1 MESTTRISFLELR
14 VTPVWKFGVVI
25 LLFVGEKEIY
35 DFFELA
41 ISAEYFDGC
50 KCSGAS
56 KNGTP
61 ETAMKP
67 VGPGEE
73 HERGGERKGKG
84 EE

>member
-1 MESTTRISFLELR
+1 MI
-14 VTPVWKFGVVI
+14 
-25 LLFVGEKEIY
+25 
-35 DFFELA
+35 FFELA

-56 KNGTP
+56 KNGTH